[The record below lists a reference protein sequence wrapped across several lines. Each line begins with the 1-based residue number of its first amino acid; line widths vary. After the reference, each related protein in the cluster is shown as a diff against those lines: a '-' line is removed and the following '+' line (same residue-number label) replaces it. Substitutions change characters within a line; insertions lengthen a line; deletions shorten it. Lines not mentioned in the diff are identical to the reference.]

1 MVSRVCIVLSMND
14 RRSRLAGLVAGRRS
28 KFVAIGA
35 WLVVVAALGPLAGK
49 FEGAQRNEPSS
60 FLPAGAE
67 SVEVLHAAKDFAS
80 GDVTVATVVF
90 RDPQGLDQ
98 RDRAAIERALREV
111 AAGDV
116 PGVRRPSPPR
126 YSRDGTAA
134 VAVVPIRAEGDV
146 NVLVDA
152 VTELRGTFVTGVP
165 DSMQVKVTGPA
176 GFSADASAAFEG
188 INSTLLLATVA
199 LVFFL
204 LVIIYR
210 SPIFWVLPLAA
221 VLMAEAVVRGLGFLL
236 TEAGVVINGQTG
248 GILLVLV
255 FGAGTDYALLLT
267 ARYREELLRTEDKH
281 LAMQVALVRAGP
293 AILASAGTVVAA
305 LLCLSFASVSS
316 TSGLGPVGALGVAV
330 AAAAMLTLLPALLLV
345 GGRRAFWPYVPRYG
359 SAPRRRRSFW
369 EELGSRVERRYRLV
383 WIGSAAGLAAL
394 ALGAL
399 SLDDNLTT
407 ANSFRGS
414 VESVQGQKLIAESFP
429 AGAGAPTTVLV
440 RDPAKTQAALEAAR
454 TASGVASVG
463 RAEYGA
469 PGARFSVTLAT
480 DPFGEEAF
488 AAIPGLRSTLRAAAG
503 DSVLVG
509 GPTAEE
515 ADLRAAV
522 ERDTKLLV
530 PLVLLVVFAILVLLL
545 RSVVAPVMLTATVV
559 LSFFAALGGSLLLF
573 ELFADF
579 PGEDPS
585 YPLFAFIF
593 LVALG
598 VDYNIFLMARVREE
612 AVRLPTRDA
621 MLKGLAVT
629 GGVITSAGVVL
640 AGTFSVLAVLPLVA
654 LTQIGITVAFGVL
667 LDTFVV
673 RSILVPALTFEFGE
687 RIWWPSRRAGRAL
700 PSVSANGLSGEANT
714 T

>member
-1 MVSRVCIVLSMND
+1 MRLG
-14 RRSRLAGLVAGRRS
+14 RERLARFVAGS
-28 KFVAIGA
+28 KTKFVVIGA
-35 WLVVVAALGPLAGK
+35 WLVIALALAPLAGK

-67 SVEVLHAAKDFAS
+67 SVEVLHAAKGFAS
-80 GDVTVATVVF
+80 GATTVATVVF
-90 RDPQGLDQ
+90 RDSDGLD
-98 RDRAAIERALREV
+98 RGDRVATRQALSEV
-111 AAGDV
+111 AAANIEGAG
-116 PGVRRPSPPR
+116 PPSSPR
-126 YSRDGTAA
+126 YSGDGTAA
-134 VAVVPIRAEGDV
+134 VAVVPIQADGDV
-146 NVLVDA
+146 DVLVEA
-152 VTELRGTFVTGVP
+152 VAELRAVLEDSIP

-204 LVIIYR
+204 LVLIYR

-221 VLMAEAVVRGLGFLL
+221 VLVAEAVVRGLGYLL
-236 TEAGVVINGQTG
+236 AESGVVINGQTG

-281 LAMQVALVRAGP
+281 EAMQVALVRAGP

-305 LLCLSFASVSS
+305 LLCLSFASVNSI
-316 TSGLGPVGALGVAV
+316 SGLGPIGAMGVAV
-330 AAAAMLTLLPALLLV
+330 AAAAMLTLLPGLLLV
-345 GGRRAFWPYVPRYG
+345 GGRRAFWPYVPRHG
-359 SAPRRRRSFW
+359 STPRRDRGSW
-369 EELGSRVERRYRLV
+369 ERLGSWINRRHRLV
-383 WIGSAAGLAAL
+383 WMGCTAAL
-394 ALGAL
+394 AVLALGVAT
-399 SLDDNLTT
+399 LDDSLTT

-414 VESVQGQKLIAESFP
+414 VESVQGQSLLAESFP
-429 AGAGAPTTVLV
+429 AGASAPTTVLV
-440 RDPAKTQAALEAAR
+440 RDPAKSQAALEAAR
-454 TASGVASVG
+454 ATDGVASVG
-463 RAEYGA
+463 PPEYGT
-469 PGARFSVTLAT
+469 PGARFDVTLT
-480 DPFGEEAF
+480 SDPFGEEAF
-488 AAIPGLRSTLRAAAG
+488 AAIAELRATLRTAG
-503 DSVLVG
+503 ADSALVG

-530 PLVLLVVFAILVLLL
+530 PLVLLVVFAILVALL
-545 RSVVAPVMLTATVV
+545 RSVVAPLVLTATVV

-573 ELFADF
+573 ELIADF

-612 AVRLPTRDA
+612 AQRLPTKGA

-667 LDTFVV
+667 LDTFIV
-673 RSILVPALTFEFGE
+673 RSMLVPALTFELGK
-687 RIWWPSRRAGRAL
+687 RIWWPSRLARTSLVAGELDPDLAPEGGR
-700 PSVSANGLSGEANT
+700 P
-714 T
+714 

>member
-1 MVSRVCIVLSMND
+1 MQFGRERVSRLI
-14 RRSRLAGLVAGRRS
+14 AGRHT

-35 WLVVVAALGPLAGK
+35 WLLIALALAPLAGK

-67 SVEVLHAAKDFAS
+67 SVEVLHAAEGFAS

-90 RDPQGLDQ
+90 RDPDGLDRGDRVAIEQGLLD
-98 RDRAAIERALREV
+98 V
-111 AAGDV
+111 AAANIQGARS
-116 PGVRRPSPPR
+116 PTPPR
-126 YSRDGTAA
+126 YSSDWTAA
-134 VAVVPIRAEGDV
+134 VAVVPIQAEGEVDI
-146 NVLVDA
+146 LVDA
-152 VTELRGTFVTGVP
+152 VAELRAILGESIP
-165 DSMQVKVTGPA
+165 DPIQVKVTGPA

-188 INSTLLLATVA
+188 INSTLLFATVA

-204 LVIIYR
+204 LVLIYR
-210 SPIFWVLPLAA
+210 SPIFWALPLAA
-221 VLMAEAVVRGLGFLL
+221 VLVAEAVVRGLGYLL
-236 TEAGVVINGQTG
+236 AEAGVVINGQTG

-281 LAMQVALVRAGP
+281 EAMQVALVRAGP

-305 LLCLSFASVSS
+305 LLCLSFASVNSI
-316 TSGLGPVGALGVAV
+316 SGLGPIGAMGVAV
-330 AAAAMLTLLPALLLV
+330 AAAAMLTLLPGLLLV
-345 GGRRAFWPYVPRYG
+345 GGRRAFWPYVTRCG
-359 SAPRRRRSFW
+359 SAPRRERGVW
-369 EELGSRVERRYRLV
+369 ERLGTWIERRHRLV
-383 WIGSAAGLAAL
+383 WMGSTAALAVL

-399 SLDDNLTT
+399 TLDANLTT

-414 VESVQGQKLIAESFP
+414 VESVQGQNLVAEAFP
-429 AGAGAPTTVLV
+429 AGASAPTTVLV
-440 RDPAKTQAALEAAR
+440 RDPAKTRAGLEAAR
-454 TASGVASVG
+454 AAGGVASVG
-463 RAEYGA
+463 WPEYGT
-469 PGARFSVTLAT
+469 PGARFDVTLT
-480 DPFGEEAF
+480 SDPFGKEAF
-488 AAIPGLRSTLRAAAG
+488 AAIPELRATLRAATG
-503 DSVLVG
+503 NTVLVG

-530 PLVLLVVFAILVLLL
+530 PLVLLVVFAILVALL
-545 RSVVAPVMLTATVV
+545 RSVVAPVVLTATVV

-612 AVRLPTRDA
+612 AHRLPTKEA

-673 RSILVPALTFEFGE
+673 RSILVPALTFELGR
-687 RIWWPSRRAGRAL
+687 RIWWPSHLARRSVVAGTLVREPELA
-700 PSVSANGLSGEANT
+700 PDGGRP
-714 T
+714 

>member
-1 MVSRVCIVLSMND
+1 MKTGLERFSR
-14 RRSRLAGLVAGRRS
+14 LVAGRRT
-28 KFVAIGA
+28 KFVVIGTWLAIA
-35 WLVVVAALGPLAGK
+35 LALGPLAGK
-49 FEGAQRNEPSS
+49 FEDAQRNEPSS

-67 SVEVLHAAKDFAS
+67 SVEVLHAAKGFAS

-90 RDPQGLDQ
+90 RDPDGLD
-98 RDRAAIERALREV
+98 RGDRVAIEQALREV
-111 AAGDV
+111 AAANIEGA
-116 PGVRRPSPPR
+116 RSPSPPR
-126 YSRDGTAA
+126 YSGDGAAA
-134 VAVVPIRAEGDV
+134 VAVVPIQAEGEVDI
-146 NVLVDA
+146 LIDA
-152 VTELRGTFVTGVP
+152 VAELRAVLGDGIP

-204 LVIIYR
+204 LVLIYR

-221 VLMAEAVVRGLGFLL
+221 VLVAEAVVRGLGYLL
-236 TEAGVVINGQTG
+236 AEAGVVINGQTG

-255 FGAGTDYALLLT
+255 FGAGTDYALLIT

-281 LAMQVALVRAGP
+281 EAMQVALVRAGP

-305 LLCLSFASVSS
+305 LLCLSFASVNSI
-316 TSGLGPVGALGVAV
+316 SGLGPVGAMGVAV
-330 AAAAMLTLLPALLLV
+330 AAAAMLTLLPGLLLV

-359 SAPRRRRSFW
+359 SPRRRERGVW
-369 EELGSRVERRYRLV
+369 ERLGSWIERRHRLV
-383 WIGSAAGLAAL
+383 WMGSAAALAVL

-399 SLDDNLTT
+399 TLDDSLTT

-414 VESVQGQKLIAESFP
+414 VESVQGQSLIEESFP
-429 AGAGAPTTVLV
+429 AGASAPTTVLV
-440 RDPAKTQAALEAAR
+440 RDRAKTRAALEAAR
-454 TASGVASVG
+454 AADGVASVG
-463 RAEYGA
+463 PPEYGT
-469 PGARFSVTLAT
+469 PGARFDVTLT
-480 DPFGEEAF
+480 SDPFGKEAF
-488 AAIPGLRSTLRAAAG
+488 AAIPDLRATLRNAAG
-503 DSVLVG
+503 NSVLVG

-530 PLVLLVVFAILVLLL
+530 PLVLLVVFAILVALL
-545 RSVVAPVMLTATVV
+545 RSVVAPVVLTATVV

-612 AVRLPTRDA
+612 AHRLPTKEA

-673 RSILVPALTFEFGE
+673 RSILVPALTFELGE
-687 RIWWPSRRAGRAL
+687 RIWWPSRLAGRSRTA
-700 PSVSANGLSGEANT
+700 GELVHEHELAAKGGT
-714 T
+714 P